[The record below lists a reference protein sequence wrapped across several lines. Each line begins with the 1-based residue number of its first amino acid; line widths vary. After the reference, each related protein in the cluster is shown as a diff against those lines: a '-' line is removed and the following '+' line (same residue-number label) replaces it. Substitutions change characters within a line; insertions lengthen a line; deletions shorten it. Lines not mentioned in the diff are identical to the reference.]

1 VVIGGGSA
9 VAIVIGSLWFIDRT
23 ANLAILP
30 F

>member
-1 VVIGGGSA
+1 MIGGGSA
-9 VAIVIGSLWFIDRT
+9 VAIGIGSLWFIDRT